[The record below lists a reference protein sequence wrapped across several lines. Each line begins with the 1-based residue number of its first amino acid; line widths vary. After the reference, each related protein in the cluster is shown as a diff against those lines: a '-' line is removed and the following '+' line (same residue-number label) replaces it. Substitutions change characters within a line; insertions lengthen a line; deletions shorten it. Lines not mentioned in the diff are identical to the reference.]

1 LIYQGLRFNPIIFNM
16 LPNNI
21 LSNCNNK
28 KKSLECN
35 FFMHEDCPETC
46 KYAKDILGTKP
57 AKTDYERFRERQI
70 DPSKLFIGSL
80 IK

>member
-1 LIYQGLRFNPIIFNM
+1 
-16 LPNNI
+16 
-21 LSNCNNK
+21 
-28 KKSLECN
+28 
-35 FFMHEDCPETC
+35 MHEDCPETC